1 LPRPRSRRG
10 SRREGV
16 NTTLTSIG
24 LSLALGVLLYI
35 ATGISLFPILTLGAI
50 TFMPPLVLAYRGM
63 ILRGL
68 GATLILSSFAG
79 SLAYMAY
86 LPGEPV
92 THLKL
97 LQGTWVFLVVL
108 LGFMTVGVASYLG
121 AVYQWVIIL
130 GSLEAGNL
138 DSLATSML
146 AWALLGYTTVL
157 SAAVLRARSIKVLKE
172 SRSTVVVCAG
182 ATSLAIMYAAALLI

>member
-1 LPRPRSRRG
+1 MPRPRSRRG

-16 NTTLTSIG
+16 NTTMTSIG
-24 LSLALGVLLYI
+24 LSLTLGVLLYM

-86 LPGEPV
+86 LPGKPV
-92 THLKL
+92 TPL
-97 LQGTWVFLVVL
+97 
-108 LGFMTVGVASYLG
+108 
-121 AVYQWVIIL
+121 
-130 GSLEAGNL
+130 
-138 DSLATSML
+138 
-146 AWALLGYTTVL
+146 
-157 SAAVLRARSIKVLKE
+157 
-172 SRSTVVVCAG
+172 
-182 ATSLAIMYAAALLI
+182 